1 MPQPTRSPVQ
11 DVVERYAGRLKA
23 PWLFAAVV
31 VLFVADLV
39 FPDPIPFVDEVML
52 ALLTF
57 LLGTWRTRRKV
68 PSDAV
73 EVSPSTTAGSGTPS
87 RRGGPSGGDE

>member
-1 MPQPTRSPVQ
+1 MPTPTRSPVQ

-57 LLGTWRTRRKV
+57 LLGTWRTRQKV
-68 PSDAV
+68 PSEAV
-73 EVSPSTTAGSGTPS
+73 EVSPATTGERGAPS
-87 RRGGPSGGDE
+87 ERDE

>member
-11 DVVERYAGRLKA
+11 DVVERYAGRLRA

-39 FPDPIPFVDEVML
+39 VPDPIPFVDEVML

-57 LLGTWRTRRKV
+57 LVGTWRTRRKV
-68 PSDAV
+68 PSEALDV
-73 EVSPSTTAGSGTPS
+73 RPSTTGEVGTPS
-87 RRGGPSGGDE
+87 KRDE

>member
-1 MPQPTRSPVQ
+1 MPTPTRGPVQ

-68 PSDAV
+68 PTESAK
-73 EVSPSTTAGSGTPS
+73 VSPSSTGEPGTPS
-87 RRGGPSGGDE
+87 RRDE

>member
-23 PWLFAAVV
+23 PWLFAAVAA
-31 VLFVADLV
+31 LFVADLV
-39 FPDPIPFVDEVML
+39 LPDPIPFVDEVML

-68 PSDAV
+68 PSDTAD
-73 EVSPSTTAGSGTPS
+73 VSPSTTAGPGAPS
-87 RRGGPSGGDE
+87 DRDE